1 MAVENKHE
9 IEIDDIF
16 VKECMIYCDGF
27 FIKKTLIGLFMT
39 LCCRLAYVKILK
51 KNYIY
56 MYI

>member
-27 FIKKTLIGLFMT
+27 FIKK
-39 LCCRLAYVKILK
+39 KH
-51 KNYIY
+51 
-56 MYI
+56 

>member
-27 FIKKTLIGLFMT
+27 FIKKNINRPLHDL
-39 LCCRLAYVKILK
+39 LL
-51 KNYIY
+51 
-56 MYI
+56 